1 MGAANPQARAIQH
14 SSAAAQPLVLISS
27 LAAGG
32 AERAA
37 VSLVCRLARRGHRVA
52 LCTLTSAV
60 DDPQFT
66 REMRQADV
74 VRHDL
79 GARRL
84 AEPRSCVAYLRLL
97 LRSGFDVVHAHGQD
111 AWILASMVR
120 RVTRVPLV
128 LTRHVLDEPAET
140 WRLSLRRSC
149 ALAAARRGDAL
160 VAPSSATA
168 ERLAE
173 LAGICSSR
181 IHVIPNGVD
190 LDRFNLPDAPTV
202 RATVRQALG
211 LSMREPMVLVPAVLR
226 QGKGHDVLLDAV
238 PLIQARFP
246 QVKIVFAGGGE
257 RECEL
262 RERSRGSAVMVL
274 GHRADIPELLAGC
287 DVAVLPSLAE
297 ALPTVLIEAGAAR
310 RPVVATRVGGTADI
324 VEHGVS
330 GLLVPPGDSRA
341 LADAIIAV
349 LNDPAKAHAF
359 GNAGRTVAQYRYSL
373 DAHVDRTLELWSR
386 VAWRAGRACL

>member
-1 MGAANPQARAIQH
+1 MNAANVRARALED
-14 SSAAAQPLVLISS
+14 STAAVRPLVLISS

-32 AERAA
+32 AERVA
-37 VSLVCRLARRGHRVA
+37 VSVVCRLARRGHRAV
-52 LCTLTSAV
+52 LCTLTSRV
-60 DDPQFT
+60 DEEQFT
-66 REMRQADV
+66 RELRQSDV
-74 VRHDL
+74 LRHDL

-84 AEPRSCVAYLRLL
+84 AEPRACVAYLRFL
-97 LRSGFDVVHAHGQD
+97 LRSGFNVVHAHGQD
-111 AWILASMVR
+111 AWILAAAIR
-120 RVTRVPLV
+120 RVTSVPLV

-140 WRLSLRRSC
+140 WRLSLRRRC

-190 LDRFNLPDAPTV
+190 LDRFELRDAPTT
-202 RATVRQALG
+202 RADLRRTLG
-211 LSMREPMVLVPAVLR
+211 LSGHQPMVLVPAVLR
-226 QGKGHDVLLDAV
+226 QGKGHDVLLDAL
-238 PLIQARFP
+238 PLIQAECPEVR
-246 QVKIVFAGGGE
+246 IVLAGGGE
-257 RECEL
+257 RETEL
-262 RERSRGSAVMVL
+262 RERSYGSAVTVL
-274 GHRADIPELLAGC
+274 GHRTDIPELLAAC
-287 DVAVLPSLAE
+287 DVVALPSLAE

-310 RPVVATRVGGTADI
+310 RPVVATRVGGTAEI

-341 LADAIIAV
+341 LAAAIVTV

-359 GNAGRTVAQYRYSL
+359 GDAGRTVAHYRYSL

-386 VAWRAGRACL
+386 LARRAGRASS